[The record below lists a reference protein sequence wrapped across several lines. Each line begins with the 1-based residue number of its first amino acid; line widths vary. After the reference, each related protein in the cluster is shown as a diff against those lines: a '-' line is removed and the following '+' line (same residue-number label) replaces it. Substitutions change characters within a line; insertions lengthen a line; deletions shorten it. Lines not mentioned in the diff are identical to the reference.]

1 MMEQALEEKTEPS
14 SLYLGLLKKVLEDLE
29 LEVPE
34 PEVTE
39 VTEVYLGEGV
49 RLGYRELGDNW
60 FQLVNGD

>member
-39 VTEVYLGEGV
+39 VTEVYLGESI
-49 RLGYRELGDNW
+49 LEPIWREKYLGD
-60 FQLVNGD
+60 QEIA